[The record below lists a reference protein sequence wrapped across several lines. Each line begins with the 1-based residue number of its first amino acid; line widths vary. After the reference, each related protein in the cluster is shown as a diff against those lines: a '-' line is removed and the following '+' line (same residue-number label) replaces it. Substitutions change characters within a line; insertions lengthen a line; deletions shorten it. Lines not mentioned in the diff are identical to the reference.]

1 MLLGFS
7 KLVWEVLELADADV
21 VVAALDG
28 DADDEARLDE
38 VILDVVCTLD
48 GDADDEARLVELLL
62 DVVCTLDAETDELP
76 TLLMLK
82 GMEDEEAASELSAML
97 AGGPTAVTL

>member
-21 VVAALDG
+21 VVAA
-28 DADDEARLDE
+28 
-38 VILDVVCTLD
+38 LD